1 MKRKVDVTLLGERFS
16 VRSDKDEGHLH
27 ALAAQVSRR
36 FEELRRHAKSATT
49 QQLAILLAL
58 NLADELAQSEERAA
72 HTRDAARAVT
82 EGLLQKLT
90 AALAAVDAES
100 EHEPDE
106 AHDDDV
112 ALVLHVDRV

>member
-58 NLADELAQSEERAA
+58 NLADELSQAEERAA
-72 HTRDAARAVT
+72 HTREAARAAT
-82 EGLLQKLT
+82 EGLLHKLT
-90 AALAAVDAES
+90 AALAAVDAEGDDDV
-100 EHEPDE
+100 EE
-106 AHDDDV
+106 AHDNDV
-112 ALVLHVDRV
+112 ALVLHVDRI